1 MEEKKT
7 HRLIEKPTM
16 SVRFLADY
24 MAASDQARRTILRG
38 CKFRTIAR
46 LVQHDDAKLAVAKF
60 MLGGTNDPEVLV
72 AEADYIRNKLAD
84 SDFDR
89 DCNDINA
96 DYVAQFAKVVA
107 DIEPLPAGAEWR
119 PVKPPFASQSVNG
132 VRVTFGPALLTRRL
146 RHSVHSCAVDAVM
159 SFCLHKTRR
168 VAPEEGETRE
178 TPPKFPEFARS
189 PALPQLSPDRQAN
202 GSPLRNRSCCS
213 ASGRTSTAS

>member
-132 VRVTFGPALLTRRL
+132 VRVTFGPALLTRRGRRL
-146 RHSVHSCAVDAVM
+146 ARRAWPRGRKGCWGDPSSYPMTYHRRCDYA
-159 SFCLHKTRR
+159 CLGLGVLAT
-168 VAPEEGETRE
+168 
-178 TPPKFPEFARS
+178 
-189 PALPQLSPDRQAN
+189 
-202 GSPLRNRSCCS
+202 
-213 ASGRTSTAS
+213 

>member
-119 PVKPPFASQSVNG
+119 PVKPPFAASC
-132 VRVTFGPALLTRRL
+132 PRRL